1 MKVSSGGSIAFVFS
15 LLSLQSPL
23 QSPCSTSN
31 PSSPVADRSLVLVP
45 SPHAALQGP
54 QSDQFCQLRLTSVP
68 PLDLLL
74 RHVPGTPLQ
83 APGCEQQAGKA
94 VWSTMHSSPRHSRP
108 LAHKPAPLVS
118 VDHSQAPPSSLA
130 HSWQTEAQMVM
141 LTSSPERQVDA
152 SSAQGVS
159 RNLALEAT
167 FVNHNFSQQVLKSDG
182 DRFKFD
188 MENPFVDAEEEGEV
202 ASVAYRYRRWDLGNN
217 LVLVCRCELDAV
229 QQGSDGELQF
239 VNLKALN
246 EWDSR
251 HSGGVDWRQKLDT
264 QRGAVLANELKNN
277 ACKLAKWTVQS
288 ILAGADNLKF
298 GYVTRYNVKDSSR
311 HVILGTQ
318 KFNPVEFGQQI
329 NLNMDNAWGVV
340 RCILD
345 LIMAQKDGKYLIVKD
360 PNKPILRLY
369 DIPDTTFESEEES
382 GESEEDTD
390 AIDTPLRA

>member
-1 MKVSSGGSIAFVFS
+1 
-15 LLSLQSPL
+15 
-23 QSPCSTSN
+23 
-31 PSSPVADRSLVLVP
+31 
-45 SPHAALQGP
+45 
-54 QSDQFCQLRLTSVP
+54 
-68 PLDLLL
+68 
-74 RHVPGTPLQ
+74 
-83 APGCEQQAGKA
+83 
-94 VWSTMHSSPRHSRP
+94 
-108 LAHKPAPLVS
+108 
-118 VDHSQAPPSSLA
+118 
-130 HSWQTEAQMVM
+130 
-141 LTSSPERQVDA
+141 
-152 SSAQGVS
+152 
-159 RNLALEAT
+159 
-167 FVNHNFSQQVLKSDG
+167 
-182 DRFKFD
+182 
-188 MENPFVDAEEEGEV
+188 
-202 ASVAYRYRRWDLGNN
+202 
-217 LVLVCRCELDAV
+217 V
-229 QQGSDGELQF
+229 QQGSDGEVQF